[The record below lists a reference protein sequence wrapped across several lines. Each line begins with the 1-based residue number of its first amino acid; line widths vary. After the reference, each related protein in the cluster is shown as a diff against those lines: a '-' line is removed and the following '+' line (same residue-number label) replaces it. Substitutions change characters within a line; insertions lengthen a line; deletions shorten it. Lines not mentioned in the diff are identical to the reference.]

1 MKKVNRIWTSIKKIL
16 NAPFETDDDA
26 DTYQARD
33 ILQAPFFLVIGAV
46 DYYLCVKF
54 IHNDLISRLIIAA
67 VIWYCGVCIVVS
79 IDHVFDIADNRK
91 KKSQKIDDTKK
102 IKSRKY
108 TFDQF
113 LKMMDEND
121 ILDVVIQKDG
131 HKVSVRA
138 SSDLTPDS
146 GEFFDKAFYIGKT
159 EYQTLEQLADALSQ
173 LLGTQAD
180 VEVLSID
187 GLAPKYFK

>member
-1 MKKVNRIWTSIKKIL
+1 M
-16 NAPFETDDDA
+16 
-26 DTYQARD
+26 
-33 ILQAPFFLVIGAV
+33 
-46 DYYLCVKF
+46 YYCA
-54 IHNDLISRLIIAA
+54 ICAIA
-67 VIWYCGVCIVVS
+67 GVG
-79 IDHVFDIADNRK
+79 HLFDIDDNRK
-91 KKSQKIDDTKK
+91 KKSQKIDNMKK

-187 GLAPKYFK
+187 GLAPKHFR

>member
-46 DYYLCVKF
+46 GYYLCVKF

-91 KKSQKIDDTKK
+91 KKSQKVSDAKK
-102 IKSRKY
+102 VKSRKY
-108 TFDQF
+108 AFDKF
-113 LKMMDEND
+113 VRMMEEND
-121 ILDVVIQKDG
+121 ILDVVILCNG
-131 HKVSVRA
+131 HTVSVRA
-138 SSDLTPDS
+138 SSDYTAEA
-146 GEFFDKAFYIGKT
+146 GQFFDKCYYVGKT
-159 EYQTLEQLADALSQ
+159 EYQTLDELADALSQ